1 MTDNDTKPRYGSV
14 YARGYNDG
22 LRAAGITNP
31 YEVPFVSSR
40 ATKGERSYK
49 QQQSLIQLIDK
60 AASGQANAEQPPVMN
75 AKKFE
80 STYQGLTSVARKV
93 FDVTPIAE
101 PWPINKIVSELARTG
116 SNQDHRVVLGAIR
129 DLCGRKLVHEV
140 SIGMYQRIKIEQKP
154 KPVEAKPMAEPKP
167 IAEAKPKTADVL
179 TIKATQK
186 KKGPMELLADLAS
199 KARQFAEE
207 LDNAALEIEQ
217 EFQNSEAK
225 SEQLKQLKSL
235 LKGIAD

>member
-1 MTDNDTKPRYGSV
+1 MIDDDTKPRYGSV
-14 YARGYNDG
+14 YARCYNDG
-22 LRAAGITNP
+22 LRAAGVTNP
-31 YEVPFVSSR
+31 YEVPFLTSK
-40 ATKGERSYK
+40 ATKDERSYK
-49 QQQSLIQLIDK
+49 SQQSLIQLIDK
-60 AASGQANAEQPPVMN
+60 AASGQANAESIPAMN

-80 STYQGLTSVARKV
+80 STYQGLTSIAKKV
-93 FDVTPIAE
+93 FDVCPIAE
-101 PWPINKIVSELARTG
+101 PWPINKIVSEMARQG

-140 SIGMYQRIKIEQKP
+140 STGMYQRIKIE
-154 KPVEAKPMAEPKP
+154 AKPIEKKSMTESAPTPK
-167 IAEAKPKTADVL
+167 AKPADVVA
-179 TIKATQK
+179 IKATPK
-186 KKGPMELLADLAS
+186 KKGPMELLAELAS